1 MKAGDR
7 VRYIHV
13 NSEEEAVTGFFPPVG
28 TLGTVKVVDEFDVL
42 VKWDSGVIPNGIWYC
57 EHKYVEVVRDDYCDA
72 EELTASDLDISCLY
86 G

>member
-42 VKWDSGVIPNGIWYC
+42 VKWDSGTVPGAWYC
-57 EHKYVEVVRDDYCDA
+57 MKEMVEVVHGSHDV
-72 EELTASDLDISCLY
+72 EETDLEPSDMDISY
-86 G
+86 IYA